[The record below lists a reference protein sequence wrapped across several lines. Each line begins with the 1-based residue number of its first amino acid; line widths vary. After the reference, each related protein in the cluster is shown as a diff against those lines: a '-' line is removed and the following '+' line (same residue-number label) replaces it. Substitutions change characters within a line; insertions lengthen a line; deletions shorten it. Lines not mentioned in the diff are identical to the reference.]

1 MCEYLKY
8 GDFQES
14 RVQMK
19 APQKIPYSFYSTL
32 MFSQEMIL
40 S

>member
-8 GDFQES
+8 EDFQES
-14 RVQMK
+14 KVQVK
-19 APQKIPYSFYSTL
+19 TPQKIPYFFYSTL